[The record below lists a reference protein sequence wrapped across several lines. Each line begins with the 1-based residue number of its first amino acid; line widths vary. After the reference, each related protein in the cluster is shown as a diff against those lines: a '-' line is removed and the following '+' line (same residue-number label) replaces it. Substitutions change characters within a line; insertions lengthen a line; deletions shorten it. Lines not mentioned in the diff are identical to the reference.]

1 MRTRR
6 QYIGISCT
14 VGGCFM
20 IRISVVSTK
29 SWRCRCNIASRP
41 PGICITY
48 NINNTYIIYIYI
60 IIIIMYLFMIY
71 FMILH
76 DPTEL
81 QIIDPFKFGSRQSP
95 TKNHPQPQGLASG
108 KGKVRIL
115 KCQSWCVF
123 NYWLVA
129 WQTLSL
135 FAFIDFRV
143 WLPPALNFDALSSV
157 PPGGRQDGKGKEKG
171 KREPRQNFQ
180 SQKEMDKAHYTSLH
194 YTCHHCRTC
203 QRLPTVGSSNEKPLG
218 PSWCIGWRDKDS
230 TTECML

>member
-1 MRTRR
+1 
-6 QYIGISCT
+6 
-14 VGGCFM
+14 
-20 IRISVVSTK
+20 
-29 SWRCRCNIASRP
+29 
-41 PGICITY
+41 
-48 NINNTYIIYIYI
+48 
-60 IIIIMYLFMIY
+60 
-71 FMILH
+71 MILH
-76 DPTEL
+76 DPPEL

-95 TKNHPQPQGLASG
+95 TKNLPPQGLASG
-108 KGKVRIL
+108 KGKVRIP

-157 PPGGRQDGKGKEKG
+157 PPGGPESGWKRQREGQARAAAEFSVSERDGQG
-171 KREPRQNFQ
+171 
-180 SQKEMDKAHYTSLH
+180 TLH
-194 YTCHHCRTC
+194 CTCHHCPTC

-218 PSWCIGWRDKDS
+218 PSWCIGWSDKDS